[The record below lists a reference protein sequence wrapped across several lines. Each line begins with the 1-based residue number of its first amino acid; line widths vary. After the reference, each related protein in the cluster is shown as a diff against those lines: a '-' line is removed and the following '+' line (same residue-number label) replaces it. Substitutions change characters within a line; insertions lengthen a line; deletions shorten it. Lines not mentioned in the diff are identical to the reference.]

1 MRVATPGRVLKGHS
15 ARGDP
20 AKFGQRTQA
29 DSVEGGAKPIRL
41 AMLKTSLSS
50 ERCALHKGA
59 PMEMVNFNCAAVLP
73 GEICAHSKR
82 KSYEKV
88 YPPGPWELERVRV
101 VHAEAFAHRSIT
113 NWHLIVSSA
122 ADLTFL
128 HHLQQT
134 LLGTSNRG

>member
-101 VHAEAFAHRSIT
+101 CQRDVRSRRGPDIAPRQNCDGRRAVFSAPSHRRHEGS
-113 NWHLIVSSA
+113 
-122 ADLTFL
+122 
-128 HHLQQT
+128 HH
-134 LLGTSNRG
+134 